1 MKARELKEII
11 LGAANDLKGQS
22 INCIDVRGLTSI
34 ADYMVIVTGRS
45 STHVKALSDN
55 VVKEVKKA
63 NFEVVGVEGRA
74 QSEWVLVDVGDIVVH
89 VMLSQIRNLYNL
101 EELWNFEVSPK
112 LEKKSVRSPELR

>member
-1 MKARELKEII
+1 MKAKELKELI

>member
-1 MKARELKEII
+1 MKAKELKEII

>member
-1 MKARELKEII
+1 MKKKELREII
-11 LGAANDLKGQS
+11 LEAANDLKGQS
-22 INCIDVRGLTSI
+22 IDCIDVRRLTSI

-89 VMLSQIRNLYNL
+89 VMLSQFRELYNL

-112 LEKKSVRSPELR
+112 LEKKSLRSPDLS

>member
-1 MKARELKEII
+1 MKKRELKEII
-11 LGAANDLKGQS
+11 LEAANDLKGQS
-22 INCIDVRGLTSI
+22 IDCLDVRRLTSI

-89 VMLSQIRNLYNL
+89 VMLSQFRKLYNL

-112 LEKKSVRSPELR
+112 LDKRSLRSPDLR

>member
-1 MKARELKEII
+1 MKKKELREII
-11 LGAANDLKGQS
+11 LEAANDLKGQS
-22 INCIDVRGLTSI
+22 IDCIDVRRLTSI

-74 QSEWVLVDVGDIVVH
+74 QSEWVLVDLGDIVVH
-89 VMLSQIRNLYNL
+89 VMLSRFRELYNL

>member
-1 MKARELKEII
+1 MKKKELREII
-11 LGAANDLKGQS
+11 LEAANDLKGQS
-22 INCIDVRGLTSI
+22 IDCIDVRRLTSI

-74 QSEWVLVDVGDIVVH
+74 QSEWVLVDLGDIVVH
-89 VMLSQIRNLYNL
+89 VMLSRFRELYNL

-112 LEKKSVRSPELR
+112 LGKKSLRSPDLR

>member
-1 MKARELKEII
+1 MKAKELKEVI

-63 NFEVVGVEGRA
+63 NFEIVGVEGRA

>member
-1 MKARELKEII
+1 MKERELKEII
-11 LGAANDLKGQS
+11 LEAANDLKGQS
-22 INCIDVRGLTSI
+22 INCIDVRRLTSI

-74 QSEWVLVDVGDIVVH
+74 QSEWVLVDLGDILVH
-89 VMLSQIRNLYNL
+89 VMLSRFRELYNL
-101 EELWNFEVSPK
+101 EELWNFEVAPK
-112 LEKKSVRSPELR
+112 LEKKSVRSPESR

>member
-1 MKARELKEII
+1 MKKKELREII
-11 LGAANDLKGQS
+11 LEAANDLKGQS
-22 INCIDVRGLTSI
+22 INCIDVRRLTSI

-89 VMLSQIRNLYNL
+89 VMLSQFRKLYNL

-112 LEKKSVRSPELR
+112 FEKKSLRSPDLR

>member
-1 MKARELKEII
+1 MKKKELREII
-11 LGAANDLKGQS
+11 LEAANDLKGQS
-22 INCIDVRGLTSI
+22 IDCIDVRRLTSI

-74 QSEWVLVDVGDIVVH
+74 QSEWVLVDLGYIVVH
-89 VMLSQIRNLYNL
+89 VMLSRFRELYNL

-112 LEKKSVRSPELR
+112 LEKKSLRSSDLS

>member
-1 MKARELKEII
+1 
-11 LGAANDLKGQS
+11 
-22 INCIDVRGLTSI
+22 
-34 ADYMVIVTGRS
+34 MVIVTGRS

>member
-1 MKARELKEII
+1 MKAKELKEVI

-112 LEKKSVRSPELR
+112 LEKKSVRSPEIR

>member
-1 MKARELKEII
+1 MKERELKEII
-11 LGAANDLKGQS
+11 LEAANDLKGQS
-22 INCIDVRGLTSI
+22 IKCFDVRRLTSI

-55 VVKEVKKA
+55 VLKEVKKA
-63 NFEVVGVEGRA
+63 NFKVVGVEGRA

-89 VMLSQIRNLYNL
+89 LMLSQIRTLYNL

-112 LEKKSVRSPELR
+112 LEKKSLRSPELR

>member
-1 MKARELKEII
+1 MKKKELREII
-11 LGAANDLKGQS
+11 LEAANDLKGKS
-22 INCIDVRGLTSI
+22 INCIDVRRLTSI

-89 VMLSQIRNLYNL
+89 VMLSQFRKLYNL

-112 LEKKSVRSPELR
+112 FEKKSLRSPDLR

>member
-1 MKARELKEII
+1 LKKKELREII
-11 LGAANDLKGQS
+11 LEAANDLKGQS
-22 INCIDVRGLTSI
+22 IDCIDVRRLTSI

-89 VMLSQIRNLYNL
+89 VMLSQFRELYNL

-112 LEKKSVRSPELR
+112 LEKKSLRSPDLS

>member
-1 MKARELKEII
+1 LKARELKEII

>member
-1 MKARELKEII
+1 MKKRELKEII
-11 LGAANDLKGQS
+11 LEAANDLKGQS
-22 INCIDVRGLTSI
+22 IDCLDVRRLTSI

-89 VMLSQIRNLYNL
+89 VMLSQFRKLYNL

-112 LEKKSVRSPELR
+112 FEKKSLRSPDLR

>member
-1 MKARELKEII
+1 MKKRELKEII
-11 LGAANDLKGQS
+11 LEAANDLKGQS
-22 INCIDVRGLTSI
+22 IDCIDVRRLTSI

-74 QSEWVLVDVGDIVVH
+74 QSEWVLVDLGDIVVH
-89 VMLSQIRNLYNL
+89 VMLSRFRELYNL

-112 LEKKSVRSPELR
+112 LEKKSLRSPDLR

>member
-1 MKARELKEII
+1 LKKRELKEII
-11 LGAANDLKGQS
+11 LEAANDLKGQS
-22 INCIDVRGLTSI
+22 IDCLDVRRLTSI

-89 VMLSQIRNLYNL
+89 VMLSQFRKLYNL

-112 LEKKSVRSPELR
+112 LDKRSLRSPDLR

>member
-1 MKARELKEII
+1 MKERELKKII
-11 LGAANDLKGQS
+11 LEAANDLKGQS
-22 INCIDVRGLTSI
+22 INCIDVRRLTSI

-63 NFEVVGVEGRA
+63 KFEVVGVEGRA
-74 QSEWVLVDVGDIVVH
+74 QSEWVLVDVGDIIVH
-89 VMLSQIRNLYNL
+89 VMLNQIRKLYNL

>member
-1 MKARELKEII
+1 LKAKELKEII

>member
-1 MKARELKEII
+1 LKKKELREII
-11 LGAANDLKGQS
+11 LEAANDLKGQS
-22 INCIDVRGLTSI
+22 IDCIDVRRLTSI

-74 QSEWVLVDVGDIVVH
+74 QSEWVLVDLGDIVVH
-89 VMLSQIRNLYNL
+89 VMLSRFRELYNL

-112 LEKKSVRSPELR
+112 LEKKSLRSPDLR

>member
-1 MKARELKEII
+1 MKKKELREII
-11 LGAANDLKGQS
+11 LEAANDLKGQS
-22 INCIDVRGLTSI
+22 IDCIDVRRLTSI

-74 QSEWVLVDVGDIVVH
+74 QSEWVLVDLGDIVVH
-89 VMLSQIRNLYNL
+89 VMLSRFRELYNL

-112 LEKKSVRSPELR
+112 LEKKSLRSPDLR